1 MTQEEAT
8 SKAKRMTSVRIAT
21 IVCGLLL
28 IAAIALSIP
37 LFEQTLNT
45 KPVASKVPKAMRE
58 AERKVNKYSEMI
70 ARNPNDFGA
79 YQQRALAYIELKQ
92 YDLSIGDSTKAM
104 QLDPDR
110 PGPLDNRAIAYREAG
125 QLQLALKDCNL
136 LIEKFPRYSHGYAQR
151 AQVYA
156 DMGKY
161 SLAAKDITKAK
172 SF

>member
-1 MTQEEAT
+1 MTHEGAPR
-8 SKAKRMTSVRIAT
+8 AKRITSVRIAT

-28 IAAIALSIP
+28 IAAIVLSIP

-45 KPVASKVPKAMRE
+45 KPVASKVPKAVRE
-58 AERKVNKYSEMI
+58 AEYNVSKCSEMI
-70 ARNPNDFGA
+70 TKNPNDIAA
-79 YQQRALAYIELKQ
+79 YQQRALAYIELKR

-104 QLDPDR
+104 QLDPNR
-110 PGPLDNRAIAYREAG
+110 PGPLDNRALAYREAG

-151 AQVYA
+151 AQVFA

-161 SLAAKDITKAK
+161 SMAAKDITKAK